1 MATDSTTRAP
11 RTVVL
16 PRKGEVPISNTYRFR
31 KAAPTRLE
39 RAELL
44 VEAGAVKPL
53 GDGHYF
59 VESASARL
67 EGRPGEGYHVDAT
80 AESCQCKDFERGNV
94 CMHLLAVDV
103 YRDIIRQSVRPH
115 LRPGQPADQPAA
127 VESAAAEPAL
137 AVA

>member
-1 MATDSTTRAP
+1 MATHFT
-11 RTVVL
+11 RTVHL
-16 PRKGEVPISNTYRFR
+16 SRKGEVPVTNGYRLR

-44 VEAGAVKPL
+44 VEAGAVRPQ

-67 EGRPGEGYHVDAT
+67 EGRRGEGYHVDAT
-80 AESCQCKDFERGNV
+80 EQSCQCKDYTERGSV

-103 YRDIIRQSVRPH
+103 YRDIMRASVRPH
-115 LRPGQPADQPAA
+115 AAA
-127 VESAAAEPAL
+127 VA
-137 AVA
+137 

>member
-1 MATDSTTRAP
+1 MATHST

-16 PRKGEVPISNTYRFR
+16 ARKGEVPITNGYRLR

-44 VEAGAVKPL
+44 VEAGAVRPQ

-67 EGRPGEGYHVDAT
+67 EGRRGEGYHVDAT
-80 AESCQCKDFERGNV
+80 ELTCQCKDAEAGNT

-103 YRDIIRQSVRPH
+103 YRDIMRQSVRP
-115 LRPGQPADQPAA
+115 RAAA
-127 VESAAAEPAL
+127 VA
-137 AVA
+137 